1 MKKNKTTLIMVLF
14 FFIGLAI
21 LLYPSI
27 SNFYNQ
33 KVQSKAI
40 IDYESILNNIKKDD
54 YTDYFNK
61 ADEYNKKLLS
71 MKRPLLTYKNIKN
84 YNKILN
90 LNDHGMMGYLTID
103 KIKVELPVYHG
114 TSADVLNKAVGHL
127 EGTSLPVGGKGTHSV
142 LSAHRGLP
150 SFKLFTDLDKLEIGD
165 TFVINILDRTITYQ
179 VDKITIVKPNQV
191 NDLKIDKDGDYVT
204 LLTCTP
210 YGINTHRLL
219 VRGKRIENETKK
231 TFITTEGF
239 RISTLVVMPLVALP
253 IIFSLLLI
261 ILIKPINKKVD
272 YTKYIYPKGRKND
285 V

>member
-40 IDYESILNNIKKDD
+40 IDYESILNNIKKED

-103 KIKVELPVYHG
+103 KIKVELPIYHG

-191 NDLKIDKDGDYVT
+191 NDLKMDKDGDYVT

-219 VRGKRIENETKK
+219 VRGKRIENEAKK

>member
-40 IDYESILNNIKKDD
+40 IDYESILNNIKKED

-103 KIKVELPVYHG
+103 KIKVELPIYHR

>member
-40 IDYESILNNIKKDD
+40 IDYESILNNIKKED

-103 KIKVELPVYHG
+103 KIKVELPIYHG

-219 VRGKRIENETKK
+219 VRGKRIENEAKK

>member
-103 KIKVELPVYHG
+103 KIKVELPIYHG

>member
-40 IDYESILNNIKKDD
+40 IDYESILNNIKKED

-103 KIKVELPVYHG
+103 KIKVELPIYHG

-219 VRGKRIENETKK
+219 VRGKRIENKAKK